1 MSRRQAQALIWESC
15 EHLIREFVESAFLS
29 SPLPN
34 PPLELPDFPAIVPKS
49 SEALVDQSIGIY
61 LIDKAGFNHRLTTIV
76 NERAPDHVKR
86 NIDPESAKQKWMSR
100 NVNSISE
107 TLICRISRDWLSA
120 SLDEDSPDTD
130 RWYMGVSL
138 LIGLA
143 ISGSEVA
150 RKEGPHLLSSIA
162 MAKKPGT
169 WSRKTSGPHHI
180 GWSPVGTFE
189 SIDPP
194 HPSGVLAASNILDT
208 LARAPPSSSQVLP
221 FWLEDLTVNKQLCE
235 LLEVHRRLLDLLDED
250 PGNCEPVVRAAI
262 QLLSCSPSES
272 SEILIKASRHDNVQ
286 TRRETASSLQRIA
299 SDDFNLALS
308 LMDTLL
314 GDPDSDVRVIS
325 ATYLSSIGRSDA
337 RLFIE
342 KAKPVLERAEVRLT
356 KRIVDSAIREYL
368 SLDSFDRAG
377 LLPLAWASSDQS
389 TKSKLAGLIIQQSE
403 VNYEG
408 FTDTCRRFKEISY
421 DTFNDLKSY
430 ILRRDSSMEEKLP
443 ELQD

>member
-15 EHLIREFVESAFLS
+15 EHLIRRFVDSAFLS

-49 SEALVDQSIGIY
+49 SEALVDQAIGIY

-76 NERAPDHVKR
+76 NERTPDHIKR
-86 NIDPESAKQKWMSR
+86 NIDPESAKQKWMSS
-100 NVNSISE
+100 NVESISE
-107 TLICRISRDWLSA
+107 TLICRVSRDWLSA

-180 GWSPVGTFE
+180 DWSPVGNIE
-189 SIDPP
+189 SMDPP

-208 LARAPPSSSQVLP
+208 LARASSSSLQILP

-235 LLEVHRRLLDLLDED
+235 LLEVQRRLQDLLDGD
-250 PGNCEPVVRAAI
+250 LGNCEPVVRAAI
-262 QLLSCSPSES
+262 QLLSCNPSDS
-272 SEILIKASRHDNVQ
+272 AEILIKASQHHNVQ

-299 SDDFNLALS
+299 SDDFRLALS

-314 GDPDSDVRVIS
+314 ADKDSDVRVIS
-325 ATYLSSIGRSDA
+325 ATYLASLARSD
-337 RLFIE
+337 RHLFIE
-342 KAKPVLERAEVRLT
+342 KAKPALERSEVRLT

-368 SLDSFDRAG
+368 SSDSFDRAG

-403 VNYEG
+403 ENYEG
-408 FTDTCRRFKEISY
+408 FADTCRRFREIDN
-421 DTFNDLKSY
+421 DTFSDLKSF
-430 ILRRDSSMEEKLP
+430 ILRRDSSMEERLSK
-443 ELQD
+443 LQD